1 MHQLKIII
9 KFNTS
14 AVKQEINSNE
24 IINSKQEVDAE
35 EINNTIKNGK
45 FSNLN
50 NLSKKRKQ

>member
-1 MHQLKIII
+1 MTQLKIII

-14 AVKQEINSNE
+14 AVKQEINNNE
-24 IINSKQEVDAE
+24 IINSKQEVDVE
-35 EINNTIKNGK
+35 DNTTIKNGK